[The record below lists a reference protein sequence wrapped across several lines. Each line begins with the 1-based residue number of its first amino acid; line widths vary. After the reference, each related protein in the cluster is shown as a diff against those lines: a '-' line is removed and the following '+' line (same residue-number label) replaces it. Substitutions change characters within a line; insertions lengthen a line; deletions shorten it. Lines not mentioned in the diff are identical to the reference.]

1 MKDTKE
7 NSEVR
12 NELLKAKAK
21 IMLEELK
28 LKNQNISL
36 INDEDKIINKIIEV
50 NFNEDK
56 VIEYFDKRVTELL
69 EELEDTYGILGF
81 TDEEAVRNKIIE
93 LNLDRD
99 NIIDWIENSLLS
111 GET

>member
-1 MKDTKE
+1 MEDTKE

-12 NELLKAKAK
+12 NGLLKAKAE

-28 LKNQNISL
+28 LKYQDFTL
-36 INDEDKIINKIIEV
+36 INNDEKIINKIIEV

-81 TDEEAVRNKIIE
+81 MDEEAVRNKIIE

-99 NIIDWIENSLLS
+99 NIIDWIENILLN
-111 GET
+111 GGD